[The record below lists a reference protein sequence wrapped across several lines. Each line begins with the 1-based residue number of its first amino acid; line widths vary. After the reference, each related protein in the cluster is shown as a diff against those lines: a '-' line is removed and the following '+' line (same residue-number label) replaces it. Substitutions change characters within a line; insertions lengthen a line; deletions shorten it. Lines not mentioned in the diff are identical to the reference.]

1 MGVLYYKLLFS
12 LGFLFVMILNKEGLC
27 ISFEAKTCPTWNHL
41 DSTNS
46 CTCGDSLGGV
56 VDCYFNIPKVIIKS
70 HYCMFLNKKNS
81 TLQLIGSCPYGTGV
95 TLPSNASELI
105 NKFKQ
110 CSDLHRKG
118 RLCGECEDN
127 YSLPVYSYSL
137 GCVHCKSFKY
147 GWIKFITV
155 AFFPLTVFYIL
166 VIIFRISATS
176 STLNGYVLTSQMA
189 TIPTMIQFVYTG
201 NEIHIHDRESY
212 SAKTGVATAIAVYAI
227 WNLDFFRS
235 FYSPICL
242 HPHITYPQV
251 LLLDY
256 AVAVYPMLLIF
267 ITYILVKMHDNYAF
281 IVKLWRPF
289 HRCLVLFRKQWNI
302 QSSLVNALA
311 TFIVLSYVKILNV
324 SFQLLMPSHVYNMY
338 GETVNKTDLYYNGS
352 ITMTSKAYR
361 PYLAIAVLMLLIFNV
376 IPLLLLAVYPS
387 RYFQKI
393 LNDFCGCCQ
402 KYKIALH
409 IFMDAFQGCYEDTSN
424 DFRYFAAYYLS
435 LRFLNLLFYVTFNK
449 RQYFPAMSLLIVFTL
464 VIVTKLQPYKN
475 KRSNTLDVV
484 YLFSLFTG
492 YTSTLMQLGVHP
504 MIPNWAISV
513 VMSISVSIPMCVI
526 AIVAISNVFPKAPE
540 YFAFFKTK
548 ILERCRVRHG
558 MTVNEEE
565 QPILKRS
572 QDTVC
577 HAY

>member
-1 MGVLYYKLLFS
+1 MLYVKLLQLLS
-12 LGFLFVMILNKEGLC
+12 LLHMLVITLGERHLFEFEEIICHGRTWMYLN
-27 ISFEAKTCPTWNHL
+27 ST
-41 DSTNS
+41 TNS
-46 CTCGDSLGGV
+46 CVCGASLGGIV
-56 VDCYFNIPKVIIKS
+56 NCCDNELYIKEL
-70 HYCMFLNKKNS
+70 YCMFLDEEKNR
-81 TLQLIGSCPYGTGV
+81 TLIGSCPYGAGV
-95 TLPSNASELI
+95 TMPTNVSELLCY
-105 NKFKQ
+105 NYTQ

-155 AFFPLTVFYIL
+155 AFLPLTVFYML

-176 STLNGYVLTSQMA
+176 STLNGYVLTSQFIA
-189 TIPTMIQFVYTG
+189 TPALIQITYTR
-201 NEIHIHDRESY
+201 NQINPYYYTSY
-212 SAKTGVATAIAVYAI
+212 SANLAINLVIAVYAI

-267 ITYILVKMHDNYAF
+267 ITYLLVKMHDNYVF

-289 HRCLVLFRKQWNI
+289 HRCLIIFRKQWNI

-324 SFQLLMPSHVYNMY
+324 SFQLLIPSHVYNVH
-338 GETVNKTDLYYNGS
+338 GETVNIAYLYYNGL

-361 PYLAIAVLMLLIFNV
+361 PYLAIAILMLLIFNV

-387 RYFQKI
+387 RCFQRI
-393 LNDFCGCCQ
+393 FHNFCGCCQ
-402 KYKIALH
+402 KYTIALQ
-409 IFMDAFQGCYEDTSN
+409 IFMDAFQGCYEHTPCDC
-424 DFRYFAAYYLS
+424 RYFAAYYLS
-435 LRFLNLLFYVTFNK
+435 LRFLNLLFYAIFNEG
-449 RQYFPAMSLLIVFTL
+449 QYFPLASLLLVFTA
-464 VIVTKLQPYKN
+464 IFVTKLQPYKK

-484 YLFSLFTG
+484 FLSACFTG
-492 YTSTLMQLGVHP
+492 YTSMSVQLYKSP
-504 MIPNWAISV
+504 MIPKWVTGV
-513 VMSISVSIPMCVI
+513 VASISVLILPCVM
-526 AIVAISNVFPKAPE
+526 AIVAILTVFHKPLNYCKR
-540 YFAFFKTK
+540 KL
-548 ILERCRVRHG
+548 LERCCVG
-558 MTVNEEE
+558 MTVNEDER
-565 QPILKRS
+565 PILDFNS
-572 QDTVC
+572 CQY
-577 HAY
+577 AGY

>member
-1 MGVLYYKLLFS
+1 
-12 LGFLFVMILNKEGLC
+12 
-27 ISFEAKTCPTWNHL
+27 
-41 DSTNS
+41 
-46 CTCGDSLGGV
+46 
-56 VDCYFNIPKVIIKS
+56 
-70 HYCMFLNKKNS
+70 MFLNKNNS
-81 TLQLIGSCPYGTGV
+81 TLQLIGSCPYGDGG

-105 NKFKQ
+105 NNLKQ
-110 CSDLHRKG
+110 CSNLHRRD

-137 GCVHCKSFKY
+137 GCVQCKSFKY

-155 AFFPLTVFYIL
+155 AFLPLTVFYML

-176 STLNGYVLTSQMA
+176 STLNGYVLVNQIIA
-189 TIPTMIQFVYTG
+189 TPAVIQSFYTNNQVNPYYYVSKSVNLFVNLGIVIYT
-201 NEIHIHDRESY
+201 
-212 SAKTGVATAIAVYAI
+212 I

-289 HRCLVLFRKQWNI
+289 HRRLVIFRKQWNI

-324 SFQLLMPSHVYNMY
+324 SFQLLMPSHVYNVH
-338 GETVNKTDLYYNGS
+338 GETVNVTYLYYNGS

-361 PYLAIAVLMLLIFNV
+361 PYLAIAILMLLIFNV
-376 IPLLLLAVYPS
+376 IPLLVLAVYPC
-387 RYFQKI
+387 RCFQRI
-393 LNDFCGCCQ
+393 LNNFCCCCQ
-402 KYKIALH
+402 KYRMALQ
-409 IFMDAFQGCYEDTSN
+409 IFMDAFQGCYEDTPCYY
-424 DFRYFAAYYLS
+424 RYFAAYYLS
-435 LRFLNLLFYVTFNK
+435 LRFLNLLFYVTFNR
-449 RQYFPAMSLLIVFTL
+449 RQYFSALSLLVVFTL
-464 VIVTKLQPYKN
+464 AIVTKLQPYKN

-484 YLFSLFTG
+484 YLFSLFIMC
-492 YTSTLMQLGVHP
+492 TSASMQLGVHP
-504 MIPNWAISV
+504 VIPKWVSKV
-513 VMSISVSIPMCVI
+513 MMSISVTIPMCVMAFVI
-526 AIVAISNVFPKAPE
+526 ISTVFPKASE
-540 YFAFFKTK
+540 YLASCKRK
-548 ILERCRVRHG
+548 LLERCHVGLG

-565 QPILKRS
+565 QPIFQRF
-572 QDTVC
+572 QDTLR
-577 HAY
+577 HAH